1 VSCAIEFEFEFE
13 FASVASTF
21 ADFVIVIVTF
31 VIVAVID
38 SLYSFNA
45 RQRLESQYFLKKL
58 ARIVSVSTIE
68 CDRVRSSAIE
78 CDRVRLSGF
87 ECDRVRLIRQRS
99 KRALHRNAIPES
111 RCVPRAEDP

>member
-31 VIVAVID
+31 VIVTFVIVAFVIVAVIDAVID

-45 RQRLESQYFLKKL
+45 RQRLESQYVLKKL
-58 ARIVSVSTIE
+58 ARIVSVST
-68 CDRVRSSAIE
+68 
-78 CDRVRLSGF
+78 F
-87 ECDRVRLIRQRS
+87 ECV
-99 KRALHRNAIPES
+99 
-111 RCVPRAEDP
+111 